1 MVFFVSAI
9 STEPSGMMTARKAC
23 GSKTIRRFCPKVK
36 PSDRA
41 ASTWPSGTVFT
52 PERMV
57 SQTNDAV

>member
-1 MVFFVSAI
+1 MVFFVNAI

-23 GSKTIRRFCPKVK
+23 GNRIIRRFCQNVK

-41 ASTWPSGTVFT
+41 ASAWPSGTVLT